1 MKRILPSVW
10 KSFDVLGVI
19 HVASDAKRLS
29 QPGEPTVV
37 YAAWFASSIVAA
49 WLPPMVPA
57 PATAAA

>member
-37 YAAWFASSIVAA
+37 YAAWSASSNVAA
-49 WLPPMVPA
+49 WLPPMVPT
-57 PATAAA
+57 PVTAAA